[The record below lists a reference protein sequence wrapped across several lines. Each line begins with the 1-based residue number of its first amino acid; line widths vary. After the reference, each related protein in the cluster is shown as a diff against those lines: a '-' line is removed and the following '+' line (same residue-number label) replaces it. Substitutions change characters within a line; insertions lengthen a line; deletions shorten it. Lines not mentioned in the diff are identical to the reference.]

1 MSRSVGNFHIEDKRR
16 CALEGLLKT
25 NLVVL
30 WVTHS
35 LLFVQKT
42 N

>member
-30 WVTHS
+30 WINHS
-35 LLFVQKT
+35 LLFVHQK
-42 N
+42 